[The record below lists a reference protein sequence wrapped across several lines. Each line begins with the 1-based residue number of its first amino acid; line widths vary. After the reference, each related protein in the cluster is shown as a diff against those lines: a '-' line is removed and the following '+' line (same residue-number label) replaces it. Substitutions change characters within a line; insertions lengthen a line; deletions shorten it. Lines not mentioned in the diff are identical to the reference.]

1 MIMIQ
6 KLGLYSEISHRSMS
20 GPVYISLYNPNKT
33 SVRQDFVE
41 KNEVN
46 L

>member
-1 MIMIQ
+1 MIIIQ
-6 KLGLYSEISHRSMS
+6 KLGLHSEISHRSMS

-33 SVRQDFVE
+33 PVRQDIVGR
-41 KNEVN
+41 NEVN